1 MSGPL
6 AHLTILD
13 LTRVLAG
20 PWCTQLLAD
29 LGANVLKIERP
40 GTGDDTRAWG
50 PPFLKDRDG
59 NDTHESAYYLAC
71 NRGKRSVAIDFTTP
85 EGRDLVLAL
94 AGQSDA
100 LVENFKVGG
109 LVKYGL
115 DYARVAAINA
125 RLVYASITGFGQ
137 TGPYAARAG
146 YDFIIQGMSGFM
158 SVTGERD
165 DVPGGGPQK
174 AGVAITDLMTGM
186 YACVALLGALAH
198 RDRTGEGQW
207 IDASLFDSSVA
218 MMAVIHMN
226 YLVSGRVPERAGN
239 AHQNIVPYQA
249 FACADG
255 HVIVA
260 VGNDG
265 QFRAFCA
272 IAGRPEWAGDPRF
285 ATNAARVRHREA
297 LVPMIDA
304 LMRTRTRREW
314 LAALEAAGIPGGPI
328 NRIDQVFADPQ
339 VKARGMSID
348 LPHPLAGSVPQV
360 RAPLALSG
368 TPLAYERAPPLLG
381 ADTAAVLRTRLGID
395 DSALDDLA
403 RRGVIGMAGA
413 GAGHASGEA
422 SA

>member
-1 MSGPL
+1 
-6 AHLTILD
+6 
-13 LTRVLAG
+13 
-20 PWCTQLLAD
+20 
-29 LGANVLKIERP
+29 
-40 GTGDDTRAWG
+40 
-50 PPFLKDRDG
+50 
-59 NDTHESAYYLAC
+59 
-71 NRGKRSVAIDFTTP
+71 
-85 EGRDLVLAL
+85 
-94 AGQSDA
+94 
-100 LVENFKVGG
+100 
-109 LVKYGL
+109 
-115 DYARVAAINA
+115 
-125 RLVYASITGFGQ
+125 
-137 TGPYAARAG
+137 
-146 YDFIIQGMSGFM
+146 
-158 SVTGERD
+158 
-165 DVPGGGPQK
+165 
-174 AGVAITDLMTGM
+174 
-186 YACVALLGALAH
+186 
-198 RDRTGEGQW
+198 
-207 IDASLFDSSVA
+207 
-218 MMAVIHMN
+218 MN

-304 LMRTRTRREW
+304 LMRTRTQGAW

-413 GAGHASGEA
+413 GAGLASGEA